1 MATVTS
7 PTSVDQVK
15 ELIRQLY
22 APGQN
27 PEWLK
32 TAQRTLQGLQHSPDG
47 WALAEQLLASEEDNV
62 RFFGALT
69 YQVKINADWKTLPE
83 EYHTQLLTTLVSW
96 LLRYQNGPSLVAR
109 KLVAVLTTFAL
120 HTIPTTWKSPVKY
133 LAACLAAKSLV
144 PTETA
149 ESLSMKDLV
158 GGLNESELKVT
169 LEFANVLA
177 EEADKT
183 DLVADRKIQV
193 HQAIKD
199 SMHDIVDLLGYCLS
213 LRGSMREVSDSAT
226 TVVKAGLGCLQSWLL
241 YSADMRSL
249 FQSMVPDVFACLAH
263 PVLFGAAAEFTA
275 EVLSHSRSFFPRSS
289 IQDLVQLVTG
299 PWGQGKLR
307 SQLTTA
313 AQGDEEDDSSNFNQL
328 LIALGETTSETIADQ
343 IMDPHMQVLLSMLLA
358 LLNYPG
364 YAVADEEVSPLT
376 QEFWCS
382 VVESIA
388 ESETNLEAGNALTM
402 GVVEA
407 VWRKIRWPS
416 VHIERQW
423 ARDVKDDFAGFRRDL
438 GDLLEQCY
446 PVLRL
451 DLITRLMNLLEEQTG
466 SPSNVSWEDVEATL
480 FCFVSIADAVPENS
494 EETDRIL
501 IRLFSGPLFA
511 LQPPDASLR
520 LRHTILNMTGLP
532 AYSVTYSSANES
544 SSSLSM
550 PTLSNSASKSIL
562 TLCSACRGH
571 LTSELANFG
580 KLYMSLSTSTDLG
593 TLEKERVT
601 GAIAAI
607 IQALPREPQ
616 KLEPLSFLIE
626 QISRD
631 FELAQVAAEAG
642 NFEHAKELAL
652 SGLWCLTAAGKA
664 LGAPEQ
670 PLVILSGETTT
681 FDKSQ
686 SFWQKDGQILQSQ
699 ILTCVS
705 NVANMFRKDPEVMDG
720 ICQVIR
726 IGFREQ
732 EPGPFVF
739 PIVDVV
745 DFLVREI
752 EAQQQPMSA
761 CLLTT
766 SSKFLASCNIVGT
779 ERVDSE
785 VSRLLDTVLT
795 CTSHALEATGLKENP
810 DVLHGLFDLLAKY
823 LPCYPKV
830 LFAEARLPNFLRLA
844 IIGLTLQE
852 RLAQQGACAFLS
864 DLYARHF
871 DDADLDRSASEITRA
886 MGPEVM
892 KQLLVAFGGAIQ
904 RTALP
909 QVSEVFGNLLRRH
922 PQDSKRWLT
931 TLFAQPGFLSAQLQ
945 EATKATFLKQIV
957 GLALG
962 NKNRQVRDHV
972 KALWL
977 QSRGLEN
984 MSW

>member
-1 MATVTS
+1 MATVTA
-7 PTSVDQVK
+7 PTSVDQVI

-47 WALAEQLLASEEDNV
+47 WALADQLLASEEDNV

-69 YQVKINADWKTLPE
+69 YQVKINANWKTLPE
-83 EYHTQLLTTLVSW
+83 EYYTQLLTTLVSW

-109 KLVAVLTTFAL
+109 KLVAVLTTFTL

-133 LAACLAAKSLV
+133 LAACLTAKSVV

-149 ESLSMKDLV
+149 ESMSMRDLV
-158 GGLNESELKVT
+158 GGLNESELKIT

-213 LRGSMREVSDSAT
+213 LHGRVREDSDSAT

-263 PVLFGAAAEFTA
+263 PVLFGTAAEFTA

-289 IQDLVQLVTG
+289 IQVLVQIVTG
-299 PWGQGKLR
+299 PWGQGKLQR
-307 SQLTTA
+307 QLTAA
-313 AQGDEEDDSSNFNQL
+313 AQGDEEDDSSDFNQL

-343 IMDPHMQVLLSMLLA
+343 ITDPHMQVLLSMLLA

-402 GVVEA
+402 RVVEA
-407 VWRKIRWPS
+407 AWRKIKWPS
-416 VHIERQW
+416 VNIERQW

-446 PVLRL
+446 AVLRL
-451 DLITRLMNLLEEQTG
+451 DLITRLMNLLEEQTEP
-466 SPSNVSWEDVEATL
+466 PSNISWEDVEATL

-532 AYSVTYSSANES
+532 AHWVTFSSANES
-544 SSSLSM
+544 SSALSI

-562 TLCSACRGH
+562 TLCSTCRGH
-571 LTSELANFG
+571 LTGELANFG
-580 KLYMSLSTSTDLG
+580 QLYMSLSASTDLG

-616 KLEPLSFLIE
+616 KLEPLSLLIK

-652 SGLWCLTAAGKA
+652 SGLRCLTAAGKA

-670 PLVILSGETTT
+670 PLVILSGETAT

-686 SFWQKDGQILQSQ
+686 SYWQKDGQLLQSQ

-705 NVANMFRKDPEVMDG
+705 NVANMFRKDPDIMDG

-726 IGFREQ
+726 IGFRER

-739 PIVDVV
+739 PVVDVV

-752 EAQQQPMSA
+752 KAQQPMPA

-785 VSRLLDTVLT
+785 VSRLLDTVFT
-795 CTSHALEATGLKENP
+795 CTSHMLEATGLEENP

-823 LPCYPKV
+823 LPRYSNV
-830 LFAEARLPNFLRLA
+830 LFAEARLPNLLRLA

-871 DDADLDRSASEITRA
+871 DDADVERSASEITRA

-909 QVSEVFGNLLRRH
+909 QASELFGNLLRRH
-922 PQDSKRWLT
+922 PQDSKSWLT
-931 TLFAQPGFLSAQLQ
+931 TLFAQPGFPSAQLQ

-962 NKNRQVRDHV
+962 NKNRQVRDQV

-984 MSW
+984 TSW